1 MPPMIQA
8 LVPQIQVAHIFSFLK
23 SFLKKGIRAKF
34 DDITECFLFI
44 SHACGTPLTDDL
56 LFQKEEGE
64 SLEMSCVA
72 QGEPAPNISW
82 NFQVK
87 D

>member
-1 MPPMIQA
+1 M
-8 LVPQIQVAHIFSFLK
+8 LSFLDT
-23 SFLKKGIRAKF
+23 SA
-34 DDITECFLFI
+34 
-44 SHACGTPLTDDL
+44 TPLTDDI
-56 LFQKEEGE
+56 LFKKEEGE

-87 D
+87 EFI